1 MRFQPANC
9 APSQHIA
16 RVQDMSY
23 IGPWHGLQRRHQIAR
38 GEELRTN
45 AMDMDAVDGF
55 FVLVKAQL
63 RRVGLPVGDSVDF
76 VAGAH
81 QRLAERALRPVA
93 KMPADAAQS

>member
-1 MRFQPANC
+1 
-9 APSQHIA
+9 
-16 RVQDMSY
+16 
-23 IGPWHGLQRRHQIAR
+23 
-38 GEELRTN
+38 LRTN